1 MKKLYFQI
9 ILLGSLLLLISGCND
24 QNSDPLITI
33 EYLKDNAK
41 IGMTENEIKDKF
53 GQEAFR
59 GYGDVSDVWI
69 FDKTKESFKYT
80 PDIQRVAHDEI
91 KNGNLQY
98 QFYINVIK
106 NKAIM
111 FSYFYK
117 GDNGEIWQIQI
128 IPDGIQKEIQVSHTF

>member
-1 MKKLYFQI
+1 MKKIYCHI
-9 ILLGSLLLLISGCND
+9 ILFISILFLNSGCSD
-24 QNSDPLITI
+24 QNKNPLITI

-41 IGMTENEIKDKF
+41 IGMTENEIKNKF

-59 GYGDVSDVWI
+59 GYGDGSDVWI

-80 PDIQRVAHDEI
+80 PDIQRVAHGEI

-98 QFYINVIK
+98 QLYINVIK
-106 NKAIM
+106 NKTIM

-117 GDNGEIWQIQI
+117 GDNGEIWQIVI
-128 IPDGIQKEIQVSHTF
+128 TPDGIQKETQVSHSN

>member
-1 MKKLYFQI
+1 MKKLYFHI
-9 ILLGSLLLLISGCND
+9 IILGSLLLLNSGCNNP
-24 QNSDPLITI
+24 NSNPLITI

-59 GYGDVSDVWI
+59 GYSDSDIWI
-69 FDKTKESFKYT
+69 FDKTKENFKYT

-98 QFYINVIK
+98 QLYINVSK
-106 NKAIM
+106 NKAFM

-128 IPDGIQKEIQVSHTF
+128 IPEGIQKEIQVSHTF